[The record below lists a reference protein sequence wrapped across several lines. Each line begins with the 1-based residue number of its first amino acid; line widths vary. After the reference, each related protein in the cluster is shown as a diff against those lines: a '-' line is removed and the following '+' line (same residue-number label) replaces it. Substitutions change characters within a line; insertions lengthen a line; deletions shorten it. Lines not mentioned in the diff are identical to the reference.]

1 MSFRPVRPNTAV
13 VIAPYEW
20 TRCCK
25 IWPHR
30 PNDNPSLRNPTLDC
44 KLYLL
49 RDFNRDLAACR
60 NHT

>member
-30 PNDNPSLRNPTLDC
+30 PN
-44 KLYLL
+44 LYLL